1 MSKSRFARL
10 ADVLILQTV
19 LSVTHTCTTCY
30 IPISPGVIEWSVWS
44 MLAST
49 GVLMGMSVDIMM
61 TNLVS
66 FKSDHKA
73 FFDSDSF
80 RAILI

>member
-1 MSKSRFARL
+1 
-10 ADVLILQTV
+10 
-19 LSVTHTCTTCY
+19 
-30 IPISPGVIEWSVWS
+30 
-44 MLAST
+44 
-49 GVLMGMSVDIMM
+49 MGMSVDIMM